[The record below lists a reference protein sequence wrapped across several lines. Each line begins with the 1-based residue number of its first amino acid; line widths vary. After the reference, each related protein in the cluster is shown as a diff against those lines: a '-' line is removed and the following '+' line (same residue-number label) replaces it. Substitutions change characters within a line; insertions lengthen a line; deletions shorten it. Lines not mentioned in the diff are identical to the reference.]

1 MTDTPISSLMTSPVR
16 AVGMDD
22 TVEAAQALM
31 AQHGL
36 SWAPVVD
43 ADGGPVGVIALH
55 DLLHFHRERGDA
67 RDFHVWQICHYPPLS
82 VSADT
87 AASAVARQM
96 VEQHIHHVVVMKD
109 HAMMGVVSALD
120 LLRHHLVGADG
131 SP

>member
-1 MTDTPISSLMTSPVR
+1 MMNTPISSLMTSPARVI
-16 AVGMDD
+16 GMDD

-31 AQHGL
+31 VRHAL

-43 ADGGPVGVIALH
+43 ADAVPVGVIALR
-55 DLLHFHRERGDA
+55 DLLNFHRQRGDA

-87 AASAVARQM
+87 DASAVARQM

-109 HAMMGVVSALD
+109 HAMIGVVSALD
-120 LLRHHLVGADG
+120 LLRHQLVGADG